1 MRTLNR
7 KKVRWM
13 AKEWDRRELSMS
25 YICKTVGITPR
36 YGWKLYRRYEK
47 TGVLPYPKRLGRK
60 PKPILLEEKQRIL
73 AMNERHPLS
82 GANTLEKLLDQE
94 GGHIPHNRIYIVLK
108 QTGKAKDEPKKQKQ
122 RKYVRYERKHS
133 NSLWHTDLF
142 EKYEGNNV
150 AILYEDDASRM
161 MTDALLLDR
170 PTAANCVT
178 AGKMAISAFGKPKQL
193 MSDHGTTFTSLP
205 REGCLEPDPNEFQ
218 QWLEGYDIDHVKS
231 RVKHPQSNGK
241 VEKGGGI
248 LRKLVEHF
256 GSLEHAL
263 YYYNFERPHWSLNIE
278 ICETPFKAFIRKMR
292 PEQRRDFV
300 RANNA
305 LVARHAPEYTILA
318 EEMVK

>member
-13 AKEWDRRELSMS
+13 AKEWDRGELSMS
-25 YICKTVGITPR
+25 YICKTVGIKPR

-47 TGVLPYPKRLGRK
+47 TGVLPYPKRPGRK

-73 AMNERHPLS
+73 AMKERHPLS

-94 GGHIPHNRIYIVLK
+94 GGHIPHNRIHIVLK

-161 MTDALLLDR
+161 MTGALLLDR